1 MSVMITVSVRPE
13 HDWSFL
19 HLICATH
26 TARKNVSF
34 IFNLQPASKRECF
47 DWASINQLINAL
59 QLLQRH

>member
-34 IFNLQPASKRECF
+34 IFNLQPASNTRTERERER
-47 DWASINQLINAL
+47 AL
-59 QLLQRH
+59 